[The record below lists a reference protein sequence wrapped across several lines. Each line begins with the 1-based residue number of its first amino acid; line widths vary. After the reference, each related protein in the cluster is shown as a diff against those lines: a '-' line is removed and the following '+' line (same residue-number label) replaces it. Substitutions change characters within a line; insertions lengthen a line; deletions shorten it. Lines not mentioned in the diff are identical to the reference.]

1 MNKNVIKLAASSVL
15 LALMACSASA
25 NDSADTQS
33 VRRLFQTRFAD
44 RQVISVS
51 KTPVKGLFE
60 VVLKGNRIVYV
71 DQKVDYLFVGDL
83 IDVAK
88 RESLTEA
95 RQASLSRVDWKSL
108 PLQYAIKEV
117 RGNGARK
124 MAVFTDPDCP
134 FCKRLERES
143 LEGVTNVTI
152 YTYLYPLVELHPDA
166 LHKSQ
171 QIWCAADRGA
181 TWTAFMHD
189 GKALPAATGCDTSA
203 LARIKELGE
212 RMGINGTPGLVFANG
227 RIVAG
232 AIPKE
237 EIEANLD
244 AR

>member
-1 MNKNVIKLAASSVL
+1 MNKNMIKLAASSVL
-15 LALMACSASA
+15 LGLMACTANA
-25 NDSADTQS
+25 NDSADTQN
-33 VRRLFQTRFAD
+33 VRKLFQTRFAD
-44 RQVISVS
+44 RQVLSVG
-51 KTPVKGLFE
+51 KTPVKGIYE

-117 RGNGARK
+117 RGNGERK

-134 FCKRLERES
+134 FCKRLEREG

-171 QIWCAADRGA
+171 QIWCASDRGA

-189 GKALPAATGCDTSA
+189 GKALPSATDCDTSA

-212 RMGINGTPGLVFANG
+212 RLGINGTPGLVFANG

-244 AR
+244 AK